1 MGGRLNIPDDCCR
14 MRGVRCT
21 NDYVTEIYWI
31 RQGLTGFIS
40 PEIENLLDL
49 EVL

>member
-1 MGGRLNIPDDCCR
+1 MGGRLNIPENCCR

-21 NDYVTEIYWI
+21 NGYVTRIFWNLH
-31 RQGLTGFIS
+31 RLTGFIS